1 MTLKTNKSKIVNN
14 FQESKKKNEHS
25 FMLALIENHQ
35 KISYATFLV
44 AFDYSLK
51 KGVTV
56 NFYHRMRFL
65 FVSVFYMFLSY
76 YNWFYSESFGIFGE
90 TSKIFNFGIC
100 CLTTFSFIAV
110 FGIVTT
116 GFIGRNT
123 LGKIVEEYQSIENDV
138 NNKIH
143 ISLIIII
150 IIMLLNQF
158 FVTVS

>member
-1 MTLKTNKSKIVNN
+1 MTLKTNISKIENN
-14 FQESKKKNEHS
+14 FQESEKKNEYS
-25 FMLALIENHQ
+25 FMLSLIENHQ
-35 KISYATFLV
+35 KMSYATFLV
-44 AFDYSLK
+44 TFDYSLK
-51 KGVTV
+51 KGVRV

-110 FGIVTT
+110 LSIVTS

-123 LGKIVEEYQSIENDV
+123 LWKITEDYQSIENDV
-138 NNKIH
+138 NDIQ
-143 ISLIIII
+143 I
-150 IIMLLNQF
+150 
-158 FVTVS
+158 

>member
-1 MTLKTNKSKIVNN
+1 MARKTN
-14 FQESKKKNEHS
+14 ESGNENSSTEPPRHPKQS
-25 FMLALIENHQ
+25 FMLSLIENHQ
-35 KISYATFLV
+35 KISYATFLM

-56 NFYHRMRFL
+56 NFYHRMRF
-65 FVSVFYMFLSY
+65 FFISVFYIFLSY

-110 FGIVTT
+110 FGIVST

-123 LGKIVEEYQSIENDV
+123 LWKITEEYRSIENDV
-138 NNKIH
+138 RR
-143 ISLIIII
+143 S
-150 IIMLLNQF
+150 
-158 FVTVS
+158 